1 MKTRTI
7 LVVLAIAV
15 IIQQAHTQT
24 FEWARQL
31 GGTSINHA
39 FGNSI
44 AIDASGNVYTTGAFN
59 ETVDFDPGGGAF
71 NLTAAG
77 DADVFISKLDAAGNF
92 VWAKQMRSGGSG
104 IFDSGS
110 GNSIALD
117 ASANIYTTGYFHGT
131 VDFDPGAGTFN
142 LTSAGDADVFI
153 SKLDAAGNFIWAK
166 QLGGTSWDNG
176 FSIALDASGNVYT
189 LGDFSNTVDFD
200 PGAGSF
206 NLTSVGASDMFI
218 SKLDAAGNFI
228 WAKQLGGTNSV
239 APRSISLDASGNIY
253 TTGGFRGTADFD
265 PGSGTFNLT
274 SGGNT
279 DIFISKLDA
288 VGNFV
293 WAKQLLGGS
302 TNEVGNSIAVDAS
315 GNVYTT
321 GLFEGTV
328 DFDPGI
334 GTFNLTSGSNI
345 DVFISKLDASGNF
358 VWAKQL
364 GGTDWNDGSSIAID
378 ASGNVYTTGAF
389 GGTVDFDPG
398 VNTVNLTSGGGSDI
412 FISKLDASGN
422 FVGAIQ
428 LGGFYADYG
437 RFITLDGSGNLY
449 ATGSFQSTADFD
461 PGVGTYYLYSSGGN
475 DVFVYKMQMSE
486 IGVAENSFGNQFS
499 VYPNP
504 TSGKLHLVFS
514 ENITK
519 TNITVKTYLGQEIF
533 KKSYTAT
540 NNIDL
545 TLDGLAG
552 IYFVEIVQNEQ
563 RAVIKVVK
571 N

>member
-288 VGNFV
+288 
-293 WAKQLLGGS
+293 
-302 TNEVGNSIAVDAS
+302 
-315 GNVYTT
+315 
-321 GLFEGTV
+321 
-328 DFDPGI
+328 
-334 GTFNLTSGSNI
+334 
-345 DVFISKLDASGNF
+345 SGNF